1 MQKFRNFWPLAL
13 LQTALAAILTIAFPV
28 ASAQTIVMASTTSTE
43 HSGLFAHLL
52 PQFKAKPPASA

>member
-28 ASAQTIVMASTTSTE
+28 AWAQTIVMASTT
-43 HSGLFAHLL
+43 
-52 PQFKAKPPASA
+52 